1 MGTDRHLTYSA
12 CWFVN
17 YWQIAVCL
25 RIRIWNSFLKTLLDL
40 FPVHG
45 LLNVC
50 MTWRCLSPEQR
61 DITISGSRF
70 SVGILKALFRYILQ
84 YLQPP
89 QTVLRANMFAGI
101 FVKSKH
107 DRVVGESVQS
117 LTKLIKTQ
125 QLMNSCG
132 KCLMA
137 FPQCLSDGCLLGKPI
152 KLKLFCCLDSPVLQN
167 WKMLPWL
174 SLSSSSIT
182 LLDAGAASTFFL
194 GCIKWTEAQKLILGE
209 HLDVY
214 KLFTVS
220 DKNTPHS
227 KAKPN
232 THHRHEYIYVD
243 WSICLI
249 DQ

>member
-117 LTKLIKTQ
+117 LTKLIKIQ

-137 FPQCLSDGCLLGKPI
+137 FPQ
-152 KLKLFCCLDSPVLQN
+152 
-167 WKMLPWL
+167 WWML
-174 SLSSSSIT
+174 IRK
-182 LLDAGAASTFFL
+182 A
-194 GCIKWTEAQKLILGE
+194 
-209 HLDVY
+209 Y
-214 KLFTVS
+214 
-220 DKNTPHS
+220 
-227 KAKPN
+227 KAKTILLPRFSCTPELKDASMALFVIFIHYSAGCRSSFYIFFGVYQMDRGPE
-232 THHRHEYIYVD
+232 THFRWASWCLQALHCLWQKNLTPKNKTKYPPQTWIYM
-243 WSICLI
+243 
-249 DQ
+249 